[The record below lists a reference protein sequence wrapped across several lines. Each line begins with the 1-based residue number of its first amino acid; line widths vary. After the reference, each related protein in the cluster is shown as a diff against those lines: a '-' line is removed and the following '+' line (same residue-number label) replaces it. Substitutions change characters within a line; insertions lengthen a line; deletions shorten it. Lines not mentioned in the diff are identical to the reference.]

1 MFKTFSTSL
10 LFASLSFSSFA
21 ADKVSFQLDWL
32 PGGDKAPVY
41 VGIEKGIFA
50 KFDLDVSINQG
61 RGSTEAITKL
71 ATGVSDVGI
80 ADISALMV
88 AKATDDVPVSAIYSI
103 FSQAPHAFFVVD
115 DGEINSIADIK
126 GKKVATSPFTS
137 SNLYLPLVLE
147 QSGYTEDDIQL
158 VKADPGALGPMLATG
173 NTDVLISWLTSK
185 ERLISQAKQAGKTL
199 KVMPWHEV
207 GLEQYATSVIASD
220 RFLAERPDVAKRF
233 VEAYAQ
239 AVEYTWA
246 YPLESAQAINK
257 IVPEV
262 DVKVA
267 QDTII
272 SIHDLVYNS
281 VSKASEVGAF
291 DAEHLASTW
300 KWTSAAQGID
310 ENSFDPETALNRGFF
325 TGLE

>member
-1 MFKTFSTSL
+1 MFKTIRSTL
-10 LFASLSFSSFA
+10 LLTTLSFSTLA
-21 ADKVSFQLDWL
+21 ADKVNFQLDWL

-41 VGIEKGIFA
+41 VGIDKGIFE
-50 KFDLDVSINQG
+50 KYDLEVHINQG

-71 ATGVSDVGI
+71 ATGISDVGI

-88 AKATDDVPVSAIYSI
+88 AKANDDVPVSAVYSI
-103 FSQAPHAFFVVD
+103 FSQAPHAFFVID
-115 DGEINSIADIK
+115 NGEINTIADIK

-147 QSGYTEDDIQL
+147 QSGFSEDDIQL
-158 VKADPGALGPMLATG
+158 VKADPGALGPMLATE
-173 NTDVLISWLTSK
+173 NTDVLISWVTSK

-199 KVMPWHEV
+199 KVMPWHEA

-220 RFLAERPDVAKRF
+220 RFLTDKPDVAKRF
-233 VEAYAQ
+233 IQAYAE

-246 YPLESAQAINK
+246 NPLESAKSINK

-267 QDTII
+267 EDTIT
-272 SIHDLVYNS
+272 SIYELVYNPISNASS
-281 VSKASEVGAF
+281 VGQF
-291 DAEHLASTW
+291 DVKHLASTW
-300 KWTSAAQGID
+300 KWTSAAQGI
-310 ENSFDPETALNRGFF
+310 EESSFDPEKTLNRGF
-325 TGLE
+325 LPEAK

>member
-1 MFKTFSTSL
+1 MFKTIRSTL
-10 LFASLSFSSFA
+10 LLTTLSFSTLA
-21 ADKVSFQLDWL
+21 ADKVNFQLDWL

-41 VGIEKGIFA
+41 VGIDKGIFE
-50 KFDLDVSINQG
+50 KYDLEVHINQG

-71 ATGVSDVGI
+71 ATGISDVGI

-88 AKATDDVPVSAIYSI
+88 AKANDDVPVSAVYSI
-103 FSQAPHAFFVVD
+103 FSQAPHAFFVID
-115 DGEINSIADIK
+115 NGEINTIADIK

-147 QSGYTEDDIQL
+147 QSGFSEDDIQL
-158 VKADPGALGPMLATG
+158 VKADPGALGPMLATE
-173 NTDVLISWLTSK
+173 NTDVLISWVTSK

-199 KVMPWHEV
+199 KVMPWHEA

-220 RFLAERPDVAKRF
+220 RFLTDKPDVAKRF
-233 VEAYAQ
+233 IQAYAE

-246 YPLESAQAINK
+246 NPLESAKSINK

-267 QDTII
+267 EDTIT
-272 SIHDLVYNS
+272 SIYELVYNPISNASS
-281 VSKASEVGAF
+281 VGQF
-291 DAEHLASTW
+291 DVKHLASTW
-300 KWTSAAQGID
+300 KWTSAAQGI
-310 ENSFDPETALNRGFF
+310 EESSFDPEKTLNRGFVP
-325 TGLE
+325 EAK

>member
-1 MFKTFSTSL
+1 MFKTFSSTL
-10 LFASLSFSSFA
+10 LLTTMSFSTLA
-21 ADKVSFQLDWL
+21 ADKVNFQLDWL

-41 VGIEKGIFA
+41 VGIDKGIFE
-50 KFDLDVSINQG
+50 KYDLEVSINQG

-71 ATGVSDVGI
+71 ATGISDVGI

-88 AKATDDVPVSAIYSI
+88 AKANNDVPVSAVYSI
-103 FSQAPHAFFVVD
+103 FSQAPHAFFVID
-115 DGEINSIADIK
+115 NGEINSIADIK

-147 QSGYTEDDIQL
+147 QSGFSEDEIQL
-158 VKADPGALGPMLATG
+158 VKADPGALGPMLATE
-173 NTDVLISWLTSK
+173 NTDVLISWVTSK

-199 KVMPWHEV
+199 KVMPWHEA

-220 RFLAERPDVAKRF
+220 RFLAEKPDVAKRF
-233 VEAYAQ
+233 IKAYAE

-246 YPLESAQAINK
+246 NPLESAKSINK

-267 QDTII
+267 EDTIT
-272 SIHDLVYNS
+272 SIYELVYNPISMASS
-281 VSKASEVGAF
+281 VGQF
-291 DAEHLASTW
+291 DVKHLASTW
-300 KWTSAAQGID
+300 KWTSAAQGI
-310 ENSFDPETALNRGFF
+310 EESSFDPEKTLNRGF
-325 TGLE
+325 LPEAK